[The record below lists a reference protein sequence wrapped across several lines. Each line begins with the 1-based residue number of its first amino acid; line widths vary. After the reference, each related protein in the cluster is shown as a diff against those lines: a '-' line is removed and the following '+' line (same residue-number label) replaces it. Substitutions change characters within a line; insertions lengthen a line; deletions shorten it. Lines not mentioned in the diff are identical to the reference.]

1 MRNSLLDCRWDHTC
15 VVDKRTLKLL
25 FDMHGATLRTLKLNR
40 QTFEPPGPLPD
51 GLHNLRLGSLESLES
66 RWELDYQNSNP
77 YWQTALVAGNCKT
90 LRHLE
95 LGSETD
101 AAQDFFGVPIADDER
116 TDGKHT
122 IAFGRTLKRECKNI
136 KASISLDSL
145 KLISYD
151 IGIILDNKHWPSV
164 DLRNITKL
172 VLEDCY
178 GTKVAFPLL
187 SSISRNPKNAHCLMD
202 LTSFTFRQ
210 KYLDDDDR
218 KRLQNLLCSLSG
230 RLIHLSVLLDG
241 SEDYNHML
249 NIESILLIHG
259 KTLRTLVWDE
269 RGYRREAM
277 NEDRALLPSKDRMRH
292 LSIISKSCPELKEL
306 GIVIDWAAVRVSNE
320 SRQKVLS
327 ATFDSN
333 EAFTHHR

>member
-1 MRNSLLDCRWDHTC
+1 M
-15 VVDKRTLKLL
+15 VDKRTLKLL
-25 FDMHGATLRTLKLNR
+25 FDMHGAALRTLKLNR
-40 QTFEPPGPLPD
+40 QTSEPIGPLPD
-51 GLHNLRLGSLESLES
+51 GLHNLRLGSLASEES
-66 RWELDYQNSNP
+66 RCMMDYQNSNP
-77 YWQTALVAGNCKT
+77 YWQTALVAGSCKT

-95 LGSETD
+95 LGPETD
-101 AAQDFFGVPIADDER
+101 AAQDFFGAPVGDDNR
-116 TDGKHT
+116 TDDQET
-122 IAFGRTLKRECKNI
+122 IPFGRKLKRECKNI

-145 KLISYD
+145 KLISYN

-178 GTKVAFPLL
+178 GTEVAFPLL
-187 SSISRNPKNAHCLMD
+187 SSISRNPKNAHCLMN

-210 KYLDDDDR
+210 KNLDDDDR
-218 KRLQNLLCSLSG
+218 KQLQNLLCSLSG

-249 NIESILLIHG
+249 NLESILLIHG

-269 RGYRREAM
+269 RGYRRKAM
-277 NEDRALLPSKDRMRH
+277 NKDRALLPSKDRMRH

-327 ATFDSN
+327 ATFDSK
-333 EAFTHHR
+333 EAFTHLR